1 MRTPATGSGARSI
14 TSPIGRRRTT
24 QRSSIGRP
32 PMTDASVPPRRP
44 RPEFGGSDRQPS
56 RRSSLR
62 VAGPFEARRV
72 GPLPTPLRVHDM
84 SSDGCLVECYY
95 DVVSGRRITLQIDL
109 PGEGW
114 ITVEAE
120 TVYLRENFGFAVRF
134 IELSDGN
141 RGRIDRTIERL

>member
-1 MRTPATGSGARSI
+1 
-14 TSPIGRRRTT
+14 
-24 QRSSIGRP
+24 
-32 PMTDASVPPRRP
+32 MTDAFVPPRQP
-44 RPEFGGSDRQPS
+44 RCDFGGSDRQAS

-84 SSDGCLVECYY
+84 SSGGCLVECYY
-95 DVVSGRRITLQIDL
+95 DVASGRRITLQIDL

-120 TVYLRENFGFAVRF
+120 ALHLRDNFGFAVRF
-134 IELSDGN
+134 AELSDAN
-141 RGRIDRTIERL
+141 RGRIERTIERLLVNRSSSASDGWTFGES